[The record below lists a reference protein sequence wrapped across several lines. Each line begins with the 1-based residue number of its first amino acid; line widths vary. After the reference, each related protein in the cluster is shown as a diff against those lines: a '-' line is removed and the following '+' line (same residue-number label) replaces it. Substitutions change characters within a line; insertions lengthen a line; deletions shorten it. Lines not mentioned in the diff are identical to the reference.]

1 MTPAAATRPVLFV
14 LALSLAGCGVVE
26 GDPHRF
32 QAMGDRVAAID
43 VPLAAQKADAPAL
56 VNTRG
61 GTGRFTPVHVS
72 VMSPHEMWD
81 ARDAQAH
88 GQKGALTR
96 MAQPAVDSAIHA
108 AAPAVAEAVVAQVA
122 APAEAKAHRTIQ
134 LGAFSSDA
142 GARQAWSRLQTRAA
156 LIGLSPVF
164 ERVEIDGR
172 SLTRL
177 KVGPIP
183 VETAADLCRAAQVAD
198 PWCRHAG

>member
-1 MTPAAATRPVLFV
+1 MLMTPAAATRPVLFV

-43 VPLAAQKADAPAL
+43 VPLAAQKTDAPAP
-56 VNTRG
+56 VTTRG

-88 GQKGALTR
+88 GQRGSLVR
-96 MAQPAVDSAIHA
+96 MAQPVVESTIHA
-108 AAPAVAEAVVAQVA
+108 AAPAVAEAVA

-142 GARQAWSRLQTRAA
+142 GAQQAWSRLQTRAA
-156 LIGLSPVF
+156 LTGLSPVF
-164 ERVEIDGR
+164 ERVEVDGR